1 MKYASFVRLGET
13 CFGVLHQGKVFD
25 LTYQLAGGSSSLKEA
40 IHFGTVPDNTEELEG
55 YLGNVTAYDPADIT
69 FLPVIPDPG
78 KIFCIGLN
86 YENHRKETERPEVQY
101 PTIFTRF
108 AESQLA
114 HREAII
120 KPALS
125 DKVDFEGE
133 LAVVIGKGGKN
144 ISTEEAMKSIAGY
157 TCYNDV
163 SIRDY
168 QRHTSQ
174 FVPGKN
180 FSKTGGCGPFLP
192 LESAVKDY
200 QSLTIKTILNGEVMQ
215 EARLDQL
222 IFKIPEI
229 VSYISSFTPLV
240 AGDVIVTGTPGGV
253 GDRRDPPVYMKNGDI
268 IEVEISEVGKLVNP
282 VLDEN
287 IIL

>member
-1 MKYASFVRLGET
+1 M
-13 CFGVLHQGKVFD
+13 
-25 LTYQLAGGSSSLKEA
+25 
-40 IHFGTVPDNTEELEG
+40 
-55 YLGNVTAYDPADIT
+55 
-69 FLPVIPDPG
+69 
-78 KIFCIGLN
+78 
-86 YENHRKETERPEVQY
+86 
-101 PTIFTRF
+101 
-108 AESQLA
+108 
-114 HREAII
+114 
-120 KPALS
+120 S
-125 DKVDFEGE
+125 DRVDFEGE

-144 ISTEEAMKSIAGY
+144 ISSEEALQSIAGY

-180 FSKTGGCGPFLP
+180 FSKTGGCGPFLK
-192 LESAVKDY
+192 LASSIKNY

-215 EARLDQL
+215 EAKLDQL

-229 VSYISSFTPLV
+229 ISYISSFTPLV
-240 AGDVIVTGTPGGV
+240 AGDIIVTGTPGGV
-253 GDRRDPPVYMKNGDI
+253 GDRRDPPLYMKNGDI
-268 IEVEISEVGKLVNP
+268 VEVEISEVGKLVNP

>member
-1 MKYASFVRLGET
+1 MKYVSFVRLGET
-13 CFGVLHQGKVFD
+13 CFGAFHNGKVYD

-40 IHFGTVPDNTEELEG
+40 IYFGTIPDNTEELEG
-55 YLGNVTAYDPADIT
+55 YLAYVNSYDPADIT

-114 HREAII
+114 HREAVI

-133 LAVVIGKGGKN
+133 LGVVIGKGGKN
-144 ISTEEAMKSIAGY
+144 ISSEEAMKCIAGY

-180 FSKTGGCGPFLP
+180 FSKTGSCGPFLM
-192 LESAVKDY
+192 LESSIKDY
-200 QSLTIKTILNGEVMQ
+200 QSLTI
-215 EARLDQL
+215 
-222 IFKIPEI
+222 
-229 VSYISSFTPLV
+229 
-240 AGDVIVTGTPGGV
+240 
-253 GDRRDPPVYMKNGDI
+253 
-268 IEVEISEVGKLVNP
+268 
-282 VLDEN
+282 
-287 IIL
+287 

>member
-1 MKYASFVRLGET
+1 M
-13 CFGVLHQGKVFD
+13 
-25 LTYQLAGGSSSLKEA
+25 KEA
-40 IHFGTVPDNTEELEG
+40 IHFGSIPDNIQELES
-55 YLGNVTAYDPADIT
+55 YLANVTAYDPADIT

-86 YENHRKETERPEVQY
+86 YEKHRKETERPEVQY

-108 AESQLA
+108 AESQVA
-114 HREAII
+114 HREAVI
-120 KPALS
+120 KPILS
-125 DKVDFEGE
+125 DRVDFEGE

-144 ISTEEAMKSIAGY
+144 ISSEEALQSIAGY

-180 FSKTGGCGPFLP
+180 FSKTGGCGPFLK
-192 LESAVKDY
+192 LASSIKNY

-215 EARLDQL
+215 EAKLDQL

-229 VSYISSFTPLV
+229 ISYISSFTPLV
-240 AGDVIVTGTPGGV
+240 AGDIIVTGTPGGV
-253 GDRRDPPVYMKNGDI
+253 GDRRDPPLYMKNGDI
-268 IEVEISEVGKLVNP
+268 VEVEILEVGKLVNP

-287 IIL
+287 TNI